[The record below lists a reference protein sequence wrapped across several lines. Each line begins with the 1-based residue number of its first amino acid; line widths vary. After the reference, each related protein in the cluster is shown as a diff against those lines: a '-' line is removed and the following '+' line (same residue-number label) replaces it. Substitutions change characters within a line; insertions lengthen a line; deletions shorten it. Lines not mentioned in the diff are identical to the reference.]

1 MRVRQAY
8 RYALDPSPRIE
19 RQLASHVGAK
29 RFAFNWGLA
38 LVKAR
43 LDAKAR
49 GEQGQVPWTRAALRK
64 AWNREKDRVAPWWGE
79 HSKEAYSA
87 GFESLAN
94 ALKNYFASRAG
105 TRRGRRVGFPSFRKK
120 GRGRQSTRFTT
131 GAIRVADRTHVV
143 LPRLGRIRTH
153 ESTTALLVRLH
164 AGTARILSATVSWE
178 GTRWHVSF
186 TCEVERDARV
196 PTRPM
201 AVVGVDAGLR
211 HLAVL
216 STGEMVSNPRPQH
229 RAGRKIARLNRE
241 LARRS
246 RESRGWRETACRLRH
261 AHARTAHI
269 RNDAMAKLTTRL
281 AKRYGTVCVETL
293 NVAGLQRSR
302 SLAKSVGD
310 AGMAVLRQQLRYKCP
325 WYGSHLVEAP
335 RQFPSTKTC
344 SRCGAAKATLPLWV
358 RVFRCEVCGLEMDR
372 DMNAAKN
379 LAALAARIVAGSGPE
394 TGNARGEDVRPEP
407 LGPSSMKREA
417 GAGRPEKTGTVVSQ
431 GTAA

>member
-1 MRVRQAY
+1 MRVHQAY
-8 RYALDPSPRIE
+8 RYALDPSPRLE
-19 RQLASHVGAK
+19 RQLASHVGAT

-38 LVKAR
+38 VVKER
-43 LDAKAR
+43 LDAKAF
-49 GEQGQVPWTRAALRK
+49 GEPGQVPWTLAALRK
-64 AWNREKDRVAPWWGE
+64 AWNREKETVAPWWRE
-79 HSKEAYSA
+79 HSKEAYAA

-94 ALKNYFASRAG
+94 ALKNYFDSRAG
-105 TRRGRRVGFPSFRKK
+105 KRRGRRVGFPTFRKK

-143 LPRLGRIRTH
+143 LPRLGQIRTH
-153 ESTTALLVRLH
+153 EGTAALLARLH
-164 AGTARILSATVSWE
+164 AGTARILSATVSLE

-186 TCEVERDARV
+186 TCEVERDAGV
-196 PTRPM
+196 PTRPV
-201 AVVGVDAGLR
+201 AVVGADAGLR
-211 HLAVL
+211 HLAVV
-216 STGEMVSNPRPQH
+216 STGELVSNPRPLR

-246 RESRGWRETACRLRH
+246 RARLGWQETACRLRQ

-269 RNDAMAKLTTRL
+269 RTDAMAKLTTRL
-281 AKRYGTVCVETL
+281 AKSSGTVCVETL
-293 NVAGLQRSR
+293 NVAALQRSR
-302 SLAKSVGD
+302 RLAKSVVD
-310 AGMAVLRQQLRYKCP
+310 AGMAALRQQLRYKCT

-372 DMNAAKN
+372 DLNAAKN
-379 LAALAARIVAGSGPE
+379 LAALAAMIVAGSGPE
-394 TGNARGEDVRPEP
+394 TGNARGEDVRPEQ
-407 LGPSSMKREA
+407 LGPSSRKREA